1 MSTTRF
7 DPDQREGRLLLNVG
21 FFAVIAV
28 AYIAISAVVEV
39 IPYPQEIAAAFYT
52 QVTEDDLIAT
62 TINALY
68 AVFAGYLLA
77 VGVGV
82 PLGLLMGVFTPIEEF
97 FDPYVDA
104 LYALPLAAIV
114 PAMIIWFGTGFNVR
128 VAGVF
133 FFSLFPILINTL
145 NGAKNTPEELLEAA
159 YSFGAGKYFIIKNI
173 IIPHE
178 ITYIATGLRLGIS
191 LAVKGLV
198 VVEIIVSVTGFG
210 ELIFKWGAALQ
221 LEGVFSVVLT
231 LMALGIVLTWLLST
245 LEDRIV
251 HWDVSE

>member
-1 MSTTRF
+1 MSTVSL
-7 DPDQREGRLLLNVG
+7 DPEQRTDRLLLNAG
-21 FFAVIAV
+21 FFAVIIAAYVAV
-28 AYIAISAVVEV
+28 AALVDVV
-39 IPYPQEIAAAFYT
+39 PYPQEIVAAFYT
-52 QVTEDDLIAT
+52 QVTTENLTEAT
-62 TINALY
+62 VNALY
-68 AVFAGYLLA
+68 AIFTGYFLA
-77 VGVGV
+77 VLVGI
-82 PLGLLMGVFTPIEEF
+82 PIGLLMGVFSPLEEF

-114 PAMIIWFGTGFNVR
+114 PAMIIWFGTGFSVR

-145 NGAKNTPEELLEAA
+145 NGAKNTPEDLLEAA
-159 YSFGAGKYFIIKNI
+159 RSFGAGKYFIIKNI
-173 IIPHE
+173 VIPHE
-178 ITYIATGLRLGIS
+178 VTYIATGLRIGIS

-210 ELIFKWGAALQ
+210 ELIFRWGAAVQ

-231 LMALGIVLTWLLST
+231 LMALGIVLTSLLT
-245 LEDRIV
+245 RIENRIV